1 MEKSNKKSVESN
13 RKSVGFHDETTGMFL
28 YEGEF
33 TYLLSPAFP
42 KEEIKLRYMKYNVLK
57 FLNKGGNPK
66 SIARDLGIRRPTV
79 LQHLDELEK
88 TGLVDFEKENGK
100 RKYACPHFIT
110 EKGKFLVEK
119 SVGFPVKSSR
129 VGKTKRGTLKGKED
143 DVNGHAFVFTL
154 IIPKELNE
162 WKDRRKILDERNIE
176 YDKLGHLFH
185 SEGERLIINGRKIH
199 FTNKSIVIYES
210 AEYIAKL
217 SKQSKSKAIYHFEIF
232 LKIFEKIL
240 GMNIKHTISEST
252 SGYKYRVSRQHYAL
266 IQNSLAKQYNAKDKK
281 LEVYNGRGRL
291 MYLIDNSQTLDH
303 PKGENHL
310 EAVDPKTS
318 DEDITP
324 AQNFFKKLPEYPITT
339 EDIHNKL
346 ENNDEKF
353 KKIKNDF
360 EETKK
365 LLEESSK
372 IGLASAKMTVE
383 NSKQNMNINLVMK
396 QMDQNIRQ
404 LMKIV
409 IEGRK

>member
-1 MEKSNKKSVESN
+1 MSEN
-13 RKSVGFHDETTGMFL
+13 RKKGVGYYDETTGMFL

-33 TYLLSPAFP
+33 TYLLSPSFP

-57 FLNKGGNPK
+57 FLNSGGNPK
-66 SIARDLGIRRPTV
+66 SIARSLNIRRPTV

-88 TGLVDFEKENGK
+88 TGLVDSDKEHGK

-119 SVGFPVKSSR
+119 SVGFPIKSSR

-154 IIPKELNE
+154 IIPEELNK

-176 YDKLGHLFH
+176 YEKLGHLFN
-185 SEGERLIINGRKIH
+185 SEGEKLVINGRKIH

-210 AEYIAKL
+210 SEYIAKL
-217 SKQSKSKAIYHFEIF
+217 SKQSKSKAIYHFEVF
-232 LKIFEKIL
+232 LKIFEKML
-240 GMNIKHTISEST
+240 GMNIKHPISRST

-266 IQNSLAKQYNAKDKK
+266 IQNSLAKQYNAKNKK

-291 MYLIDNSQTLDH
+291 MYLIDNSPTLEH
-303 PKGENHL
+303 PKGENHF

-324 AQNFFKKLPEYPITT
+324 AQNFFKKLPDNPMTT
-339 EDIHNKL
+339 EDIQ
-346 ENNDEKF
+346 NNF
-353 KKIKNDF
+353 N
-360 EETKK
+360 ETKK

-372 IGLASAKMTVE
+372 INLQSAKMTVE
-383 NSKQNMNINLVMK
+383 NSKENMNISMVLK
-396 QMDQNIRQ
+396 QIDENIKT
-404 LMKIV
+404 LTKIV
-409 IEGRK
+409 IEDMKR